1 MPVYFLEILVVAL
14 GLILLMVEAF
24 LPPTVPKRYIARIGI
39 AGLGVVFVLLFF
51 TSGKPGGS
59 EHVFWTVYSAARPAL
74 FFKGFALLTTMI
86 ILVIAMEYTT
96 VIRRYLGT
104 EERVGAGLGE
114 FFCIPIFVCAGLMW
128 MASATDLITIFVSLE
143 LVTISFYV
151 LVSFM
156 RRNVGSLEA
165 GTKYLIL
172 GALSTG
178 FLVYGLAWLFGVTGS
193 SNLAVIGERL
203 SSLPSGTEQ
212 AALFAF
218 ALVFVGLAFKVAAVP
233 LQIWVPDV
241 YQGAPTPVTAFL
253 SVGSKA
259 AGFVVLARVL
269 EPFLASEALR
279 DSVVFTLLLV
289 AGATLI
295 YGNLAAIP
303 QRNFKRLLAYSSI
316 AHAGFLLLALAC
328 VDGARFSLSPAAVVA
343 FYLAAY
349 LLMTLLAF
357 VVLTLVRSQLGADNI
372 DAFDGL
378 HRRSPF
384 LAFALLVSMVSLAG
398 VPLTAGFIGK
408 FFVFNLAVDGGH
420 YVLVLL
426 AVIGVAAGFYYYLKV
441 VRAMYWNDPI
451 DDGEIQTI
459 SISRLTRGVIVLLI
473 GAIFVFGVYPKPILA
488 LFGAA

>member
-1 MPVYFLEILVVAL
+1 MI
-14 GLILLMVEAF
+14 
-24 LPPTVPKRYIARIGI
+24 
-39 AGLGVVFVLLFF
+39 GLGAVFVLLFF
-51 TSGKPGGS
+51 ASGKPEGS
-59 EHVFWTVYSAARPAL
+59 DHVFWTVYSAAPSAL
-74 FFKGFALLTTMI
+74 FFKGFALLTTI
-86 ILVIAMEYTT
+86 IVLVMSIEYMP
-96 VIRRYLGT
+96 VIREYLGMG
-104 EERVGAGLGE
+104 EGNEAGLGE
-114 FFCIPIFVCAGLMW
+114 FFCIPVFVCAGLMW
-128 MASATDLITIFVSLE
+128 MASATDLISIFVSLE

-151 LVSFM
+151 LVSYM
-156 RRNVGSLEA
+156 RRNIGSLEA

-178 FLVYGLAWLFGVTGS
+178 FLVYGLAWLFGVTGT
-193 SNLAVIGERL
+193 SNLSVISERL
-203 SSLPSGTEQ
+203 SSLDPGMEKAS
-212 AALFAF
+212 LFAF

-259 AGFVVLARVL
+259 AGFVVLGRFL
-269 EPFLASEALR
+269 EPFLASESLR
-279 DSVVFTLLLV
+279 DSVIFTLLVV
-289 AGATLI
+289 AGATLV

-316 AHAGFLLLALAC
+316 SHAGFLILALAC
-328 VDGARFSLSPAAVVA
+328 VDGTRFSLSPAAVVA

-357 VVLTLVRSQLGADNI
+357 VVLTLVRSASSGRRII

-384 LAFALLVSMVSLAG
+384 LAFALLVSMISLAG

-408 FFVFNLAVDGGH
+408 FFVFNLALDSGH
-420 YVLVLL
+420 YLLVVL
-426 AVIGVAAGFYYYLKV
+426 AGVGAAAGFYYYLKV
-441 VRAMYWNDPI
+441 VRAMYWNDPT
-451 DDGEIQTI
+451 DDGEIQEI
-459 SISRLTRGVIVLLI
+459 SISPLTRAVIVFLI